1 MAGRRSARVFLP
13 LLVDE
18 FRLVSWNSGTRPVES
33 NGLARAANLALRGA
47 RYETSSYVRRAR
59 PGASAR
65 LPFAVPQE
73 ASQIGTSQ
81 QLDGAGVVL
90 GVAPGLAPGG
100 RGAASMAAARS
111 TAAPSPVPPSTE
123 GGVRS
128 TGTSSQ
134 LTLPP
139 LDRLRELNPEMAAI
153 VEQHDQQKRAAASV
167 REVVMQALE
176 THVGRGTNLNKTALG
191 KIKIDALRDVLRAI
205 DSDARGNKASLVA
218 RVLDEVR
225 KDDEDTRAEEV
236 AGALGTGPAS
246 RKQMIKLQR
255 SKSDAYRR
263 LPVAQDTATLH
274 AANGTARSEEAS
286 EEALNVQYTRVFGS
300 PDDVAQILVDANA
313 TDVVMINVRGK
324 CAFTDHMIISSAPSH
339 QSVHMVAGAVLHEL
353 KQRCKEV
360 APGIAPSV
368 EGADDPSP
376 DWLVVDAGS
385 IVVHV
390 FHEDS
395 RATYDL
401 EGLWSAR
408 DKSNVTRVA
417 MRHKMTLS
425 SIKTQ

>member
-1 MAGRRSARVFLP
+1 MAGRRTARVFLP
-13 LLVDE
+13 LFVDE
-18 FRLVSWNSGTRPVES
+18 FCFVSWNSGSRSVEPK
-33 NGLARAANLALRGA
+33 GLARAVDLAVRGA
-47 RYETSSYVRRAR
+47 RYETSSYVRRAWPAAGGR
-59 PGASAR
+59 V
-65 LPFAVPQE
+65 PFVVRQE
-73 ASQIGTSQ
+73 ASQAKPRKPRH
-81 QLDGAGVVL
+81 GADVSL
-90 GVAPGLAPGG
+90 TG
-100 RGAASMAAARS
+100 RGAASMAAAPS
-111 TAAPSPVPPSTE
+111 VPPAPSDDGLSPSSSDR
-123 GGVRS
+123 GMRS
-128 TGTSSQ
+128 TGVSSQ
-134 LTLPP
+134 LTLPS
-139 LDRLRELNPEMAAI
+139 LDQLRELNPEMASI
-153 VEQHDQQKRAAASV
+153 VELHDQQKRAAVSV

-176 THVGRGTNLNKTALG
+176 THVGGGAKLNKTALG
-191 KIKIDALRDVLRAI
+191 KLKVNALRDVLTAI
-205 DSDARGNKASLVA
+205 GSDARGNKASLVA
-218 RVLDEVR
+218 RVMEEVR
-225 KDDEDTRAEEV
+225 KDDEDRRAEEV
-236 AGALGTGPAS
+236 AKDLGAGPAS

-263 LPVAQDTATLH
+263 EALAQTTATLH
-274 AANGTARSEEAS
+274 AANGTARNEEDG
-286 EEALNVQYTRVFGS
+286 EEALSVQYTRVFGS

-390 FHEDS
+390 FHEES

-417 MRHKMTLS
+417 MRQKMTLS
-425 SIKTQ
+425 SIKTK